1 MEDVLD
7 LYEEPYD
14 EKQPKVNFDETS
26 KQLIEEVRHR
36 CQPLMGRSSAWIMS
50 TSATVRATFL

>member
-14 EKQPKVNFDETS
+14 PLRPIVNFDETS
-26 KQLIEEVRHR
+26 KQLIEEVRQCLAPR
-36 CQPLMGRSSAWIMS
+36 SGRAE
-50 TSATVRATFL
+50 RFDY